1 MGKIS
6 VIHDCGSAGFL
17 IMGTSSWEHG
27 ETMVTKKVPKSASKK
42 KPAVKKTTPAKPK
55 VAVKTTDL
63 PMAAV
68 IRIAKANGAERV
80 GHDGATTILLMAE
93 QYIGRLTKEA
103 NIIASQAGR
112 KTLKEEDIEMASQL

>member
-1 MGKIS
+1 
-6 VIHDCGSAGFL
+6 
-17 IMGTSSWEHG
+17 
-27 ETMVTKKVPKSASKK
+27 MVTKKVPKSASQK